1 MLKVMVQVMPQL
13 VGRLLVL
20 MKALE
25 AAGSHADVVWL
36 VRPMD
41 ASACTYVHH
50 CSLAAQAEVGW
61 RRPARLRGLRWLESS
76 GKESRELAA
85 IESIRT
91 SQPLWDIA
99 RGREFEATV
108 DRPTILGA
116 TDTDGDPCILKVI
129 EVQGLS
135 SEVKLKSIA

>member
-1 MLKVMVQVMPQL
+1 M
-13 VGRLLVL
+13 
-20 MKALE
+20 
-25 AAGSHADVVWL
+25 
-36 VRPMD
+36 
-41 ASACTYVHH
+41 HH

-99 RGREFEATV
+99 RGREFEATI

>member
-1 MLKVMVQVMPQL
+1 MRPI
-13 VGRLLVL
+13 G
-20 MKALE
+20 AL
-25 AAGSHADVVWL
+25 
-36 VRPMD
+36 
-41 ASACTYVHH
+41 ACMHVHH

-61 RRPARLRGLRWLESS
+61 RRPTRIRGVRWLESS

-85 IESIRT
+85 IEGIRT
-91 SQPLWDIA
+91 SQSLWGIA

-129 EVQGLS
+129 EVQGPLFSLEEYSLLLS
-135 SEVKLKSIA
+135 GS

>member
-1 MLKVMVQVMPQL
+1 M
-13 VGRLLVL
+13 
-20 MKALE
+20 
-25 AAGSHADVVWL
+25 
-36 VRPMD
+36 
-41 ASACTYVHH
+41 HH

-85 IESIRT
+85 FESIRT

>member
-1 MLKVMVQVMPQL
+1 M
-13 VGRLLVL
+13 
-20 MKALE
+20 
-25 AAGSHADVVWL
+25 
-36 VRPMD
+36 
-41 ASACTYVHH
+41 
-50 CSLAAQAEVGW
+50 
-61 RRPARLRGLRWLESS
+61 RWLESS

-85 IESIRT
+85 IESIRI

-129 EVQGLS
+129 EVPGPLFSMEEYRLVLS
-135 SEVKLKSIA
+135 GS